1 METAELRAAQ
11 DAYEARINRAERIG
25 IEHDYADL
33 RTTPARVAMRLSNI
47 SQRECC
53 LLIACITQRIK
64 DSGWGHTVAAQAA
77 MESLTDAH
85 FFLEEAAEQAEE
97 A

>member
-11 DAYEARINRAERIG
+11 DAYEAGLNRAERIG

-47 SQRECC
+47 SERECC
-53 LLIACITQRIK
+53 LLIACLHHQIEQ
-64 DSGWGHTVAAQAA
+64 SGWGHTDAGQVAI
-77 MESLTDAH
+77 ESLMDAH
-85 FFLEEAAEQAEE
+85 AVLERAAELSEEA
-97 A
+97 